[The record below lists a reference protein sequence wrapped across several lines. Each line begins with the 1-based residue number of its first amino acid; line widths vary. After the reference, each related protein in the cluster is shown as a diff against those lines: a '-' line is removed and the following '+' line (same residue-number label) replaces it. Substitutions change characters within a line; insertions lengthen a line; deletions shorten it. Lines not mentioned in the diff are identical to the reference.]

1 MYSAVLTSVLF
12 VLHWLVFQAHAPPH
26 RSTMLYCD
34 NESALEA
41 VFTPLRVTNNP
52 YVFLAPDI
60 DLIQLCQTLLASL
73 PPIIIV
79 KHSWVKGH
87 YKGATDVSSHRASAK
102 SLLETSVLSNTPN
115 LLTKMLLHGLD
126 QWENMENTTTS
137 PTPFLRGTVI
147 PTEVA
152 LLQAFQSQSSI
163 GWDHLLRGRLS
174 KHWEQVY
181 TLINTLR
188 RYPSDNLGNNSD
200 CTYMDLLYIPL
211 EVP

>member
-1 MYSAVLTSVLF
+1 
-12 VLHWLVFQAHAPPH
+12 
-26 RSTMLYCD
+26 
-34 NESALEA
+34 
-41 VFTPLRVTNNP
+41 
-52 YVFLAPDI
+52 
-60 DLIQLCQTLLASL
+60 
-73 PPIIIV
+73 
-79 KHSWVKGH
+79 
-87 YKGATDVSSHRASAK
+87 
-102 SLLETSVLSNTPN
+102 
-115 LLTKMLLHGLD
+115 MLLHGLD
-126 QWENMENTTTS
+126 QWENMENTSTS
-137 PTPFLRGTVI
+137 PTPFLRGPVI